1 MDNIKMN
8 VTMQLMMIPKQDF
21 EMIFKSGSACRISV

>member
-8 VTMQLMMIPKQDF
+8 VTMQLMMILKQDF
-21 EMIFKSGSACRISV
+21 EMIFKSGSVGE